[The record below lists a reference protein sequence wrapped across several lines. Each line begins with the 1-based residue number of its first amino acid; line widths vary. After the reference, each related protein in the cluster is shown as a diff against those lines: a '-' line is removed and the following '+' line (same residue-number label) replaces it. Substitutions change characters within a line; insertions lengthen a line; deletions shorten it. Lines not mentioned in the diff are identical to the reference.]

1 MGGVQFSFLKVLEKN
16 LFTFVYLANKSRSSP
31 ILGLTIKSAEY
42 KHNNVFVNKFVSMK
56 LFFYNANMRLYL
68 NIRNIISGCY
78 ARPRISYCNFNLT

>member
-1 MGGVQFSFLKVLEKN
+1 MEGQGLNLSVCNVFSFL
-16 LFTFVYLANKSRSSP
+16 F
-31 ILGLTIKSAEY
+31 LGLTIKSAEF
-42 KHNNVFVNKFVSMK
+42 KHNNVFVNKFVSMR